1 MSDPAPFLQ
10 KVVLQHYKS
19 IGLCSVELG
28 PLNFLVGPNGAGKS
42 NFLDALRFT
51 ADSLKTSL
59 EHALRKRG
67 GIQEVR
73 KRSAGRPTNFGVDL
87 YWRLPTGES
96 GRYAFKIGARSGE
109 SFEVQREWCLIHD
122 PKFGAE
128 PETFDVRS
136 GQVHSTTLKSPPAAA
151 HDRLFLV
158 AASGQPQ
165 FRPLYDAL
173 VTMGLYNFTP
183 TEIRNLQA
191 SDLGEVL
198 ADDGHNL
205 ASVLKRLVGR
215 DGKERNRVTELLGR
229 VVPGISGVSHKQMGK
244 KETIEFDQWTAGQ
257 DKPWKFDA
265 ESMSDGTLRALAI
278 LVALFQPPSTD
289 GRPVRVVG
297 IEEPESA
304 LHPGAAGVLRSA
316 LFEASRT
323 RQVIVTSHSPDLL
336 DDKQVPAESIL
347 AVSHQDGE
355 TMLGPVDEA
364 SRASIRDRL
373 FTAGELLRLN
383 QLVSDP
389 AVLLVKDSP
398 QLELFR
404 LP

>member
-1 MSDPAPFLQ
+1 MSDPVPFLK
-10 KVVLQHYKS
+10 KVVLQNYKS
-19 IGLCSVELG
+19 IGACSVELG

-73 KRSAGRPTNFGVDL
+73 KRSAGRPTHFGVDL
-87 YWRLPTGES
+87 FWRLPSGES

-109 SFEVQREWCLIHD
+109 SFEVQREWCQVYD
-122 PKFGAE
+122 PRFGVE
-128 PETFDVRS
+128 PSTFDVRA
-136 GQVHSTTLKSPPAAA
+136 GQVHFTTLKSPPAAV

-173 VTMGLYNFTP
+173 VTLGLYNFIP

-215 DGKERNRVTELLGR
+215 GGMEGNRVTELLAK
-229 VVPGISGVSHKQMGK
+229 VVPGISRVSHKPMGK
-244 KETIEFDQWTAGQ
+244 KETIEFDQWASGQ

-304 LHPGAAGVLRSA
+304 LHPGAAGVLRTA

-323 RQVIVTSHSPDLL
+323 RQIIVTSHSPDLL
-336 DDKQVPAESIL
+336 DDKQVPADSIL

-364 SRASIRDRL
+364 SRSSIRDRL

-383 QLVSDP
+383 QLVPDP
-389 AVLLVKDSP
+389 AVLLLKDSA

-404 LP
+404 SL